1 MTRYDVILQHC
12 TYTMTH
18 YDVILQHCIYNN
30 DSL

>member
-18 YDVILQHCIYNN
+18 YDVILQHCTYNN

>member
-18 YDVILQHCIYNN
+18 YDVILQHCKYNN